1 MNTWIQEQLH
11 EIGVRRKERV
21 RQGAEDSIALAEVL
35 AGSVF
40 DKKPELYFLLTVTQ
54 PPSDDHALYYRLI
67 GALRENNVLNAIQAG
82 TEGNPET
89 KEDVSAL
96 KEDYEKEFE
105 RSQATYVDALSTIY
119 KLESDLRSQ
128 KEECSALQRQ
138 LEELADLEVP
148 EQPLVPSG
156 DFMYMSLCQVYMDDR
171 GQSRL
176 ERLMDVADGR
186 LSDGFSPDAPEYFR
200 LYQKDGPNEEGA
212 IGIWDW
218 KTVPNKRDISRDY
231 IVTAY
236 HASAQPIEVIVCRDC
251 PTVAELLDRLKRGI
265 AGIFHS
271 DRILFAVDTGDLL
284 EGIYCDRI
292 NSTFYAGKVT
302 LASEQIKLPVYAIER
317 GAILRVRDLSF
328 LSRTGLGIPRRLM
341 QAKDPIG
348 LVREIVL
355 RRATWPVLQQR
366 GFLRKEYQK
375 MKDFL
380 SGLPT
385 ADLYDEIRQACD
397 CTEKEAEGYL
407 AALISRSDASIS
419 GATMEN
425 DVMAQIIRNDP
436 RAYRESLDV
445 LRQDWEKEN
454 RDAKQEAEKALSKLR
469 EEEADCAERVKE
481 RKREYDQ
488 LGDRI
493 AEAENRIQS
502 QKQLADEVEGYVK
515 DKIGQARKNAAEFI
529 AENAFIYPADPSWMG
544 TPEKVQGPGE
554 DRTRERNAF
563 FSEECEL
570 KTEDPD
576 SYDDPE
582 QLLQTIQYELLEAG
596 ASEALAADLA
606 ALLYSAYIN
615 RIPLLLAGPNGRE
628 IASAFVASL
637 RCAKPAVLSCEGPFD
652 RVVLSA
658 CEKAEG
664 DTVVIED
671 FFQPEWKEKI
681 VRLISRRDK
690 MYFLIH
696 PFAEDLTIEPRGLFH
711 YCVPV
716 LTEQFIVSAP
726 SGDLVGGRSTENY
739 VPYTS
744 EGGERRYGKLLDAMR
759 VRSLAREN
767 VQQIIADMHTLTR
780 KEEADPDHILVLY
793 PLAYV
798 LGETTRWAEYL
809 DTDEKKIGAS
819 TREMFS
825 RMIGEG

>member
-1 MNTWIQEQLH
+1 MSFSDELEQFRSSHPYSETEIDGIRVSYLLCGNENSRTELVYLVGGTGFSTVWFNHIKQMEQEY
-11 EIGVRRKERV
+11 RV
-21 RQGAEDSIALAEVL
+21 LT
-35 AGSVF
+35 F
-40 DKKPELYFLLTVTQ
+40 DYPYG
-54 PPSDDHALYYRLI
+54 I
-67 GALRENNVLNAIQAG
+67 
-82 TEGNPET
+82 ET
-89 KEDVSAL
+89 
-96 KEDYEKEFE
+96 
-105 RSQATYVDALSTIY
+105 
-119 KLESDLRSQ
+119 
-128 KEECSALQRQ
+128 

-341 QAKDPIG
+341 QTKDPIG

-445 LRQDWEKEN
+445 LRQDWEAGSRKGPV
-454 RDAKQEAEKALSKLR
+454 KAPGGGSGLR
-469 EEEADCAERVKE
+469 
-481 RKREYDQ
+481 
-488 LGDRI
+488 
-493 AEAENRIQS
+493 
-502 QKQLADEVEGYVK
+502 
-515 DKIGQARKNAAEFI
+515 
-529 AENAFIYPADPSWMG
+529 
-544 TPEKVQGPGE
+544 
-554 DRTRERNAF
+554 
-563 FSEECEL
+563 
-570 KTEDPD
+570 
-576 SYDDPE
+576 
-582 QLLQTIQYELLEAG
+582 G
-596 ASEALAADLA
+596 A
-606 ALLYSAYIN
+606 
-615 RIPLLLAGPNGRE
+615 
-628 IASAFVASL
+628 
-637 RCAKPAVLSCEGPFD
+637 
-652 RVVLSA
+652 
-658 CEKAEG
+658 
-664 DTVVIED
+664 
-671 FFQPEWKEKI
+671 
-681 VRLISRRDK
+681 
-690 MYFLIH
+690 
-696 PFAEDLTIEPRGLFH
+696 
-711 YCVPV
+711 
-716 LTEQFIVSAP
+716 
-726 SGDLVGGRSTENY
+726 
-739 VPYTS
+739 
-744 EGGERRYGKLLDAMR
+744 
-759 VRSLAREN
+759 
-767 VQQIIADMHTLTR
+767 
-780 KEEADPDHILVLY
+780 
-793 PLAYV
+793 
-798 LGETTRWAEYL
+798 
-809 DTDEKKIGAS
+809 
-819 TREMFS
+819 
-825 RMIGEG
+825 GEGKETGIRSARGQDCGSREPDPVTKTARG